1 METDLAMGEAT
12 PGPDL
17 EAAVREL
24 LRSQAVPISPY
35 PGVALRL
42 QKLVASQSY
51 GTQDLVKIAGAE
63 PVVVSQ
69 LLFSANSSAFAGGG
83 RVASLADAVSR
94 LGGDEV
100 VRIAIAACLGAD
112 AGKRGPLASV
122 RRRIWQEAITGA
134 LLCAQIAQAR
144 GLNKDVGFVCG
155 LLHDIGRVV
164 AAGAVEVVLDKHK
177 DGRSLP
183 EMEWLGIIDRLH
195 VEMGVMVA
203 SQWTLP
209 AEVRAAVAEH
219 HRPPGNG
226 AHEPMVGVVRV
237 IDQIVGLLMTQPQVT
252 EAQLGALGTLSRSEI
267 TMLNAAI
274 PKVGPLVASL
284 SEIPPAGPEAR
295 SQVQAA
301 PRQAKSASIDINF
314 PLSILRNQKQVPGRC
329 SRVTWSSIGATLK
342 EPLLESF
349 LCKLRLEPQ
358 GIPPFEVHAR
368 VVRCA
373 PVTGGYDIEGQL
385 FALGGAAKDAWEKLV
400 KNVGGEKT

>member
-1 METDLAMGEAT
+1 MGEAT
-12 PGPDL
+12 PTPVPGPDL
-17 EAAVREL
+17 EVAVREL
-24 LRSQAVPISPY
+24 LRSQSVPISPY

-69 LLFSANSSAFAGGG
+69 LLYAANTSAFAGGG
-83 RVASLADAVSR
+83 RVASLADAVGR

-100 VRIAIAACLGAD
+100 VRIAMAACLGAE
-112 AGKRGPLASV
+112 AGRRGPLASV

-134 LLCAQIAQAR
+134 LISAQIAQAR
-144 GLNKDVGFVCG
+144 GLNKDVAFVCG

-164 AAGAVEVVLDKHK
+164 AAGALEVVLDKHK

-183 EMEWLGIIDRLH
+183 EAEWLGIIDRVH
-195 VEMGVMVA
+195 VEMGVAVA
-203 SQWTLP
+203 SHWALP
-209 AEVRAAVAEH
+209 PEVRAPIAEH
-219 HRPPGNG
+219 HRPPGG
-226 AHEPMVGVVRV
+226 SVHEPMVAVVRAS
-237 IDQIVGLLMTQPQVT
+237 DQIVSLLMSQPLVT
-252 EAQLGALGTLSRSEI
+252 EAQLTALGTLARNEV
-267 TMLNAAI
+267 TMLIGAI

-295 SQVQAA
+295 SQVQTA
-301 PRQAKSASIDINF
+301 PRQARTTSVDINF
-314 PLSILRNQKQVPGRC
+314 PLSAVRNQKQIPGRC
-329 SRVTWSSIGATLK
+329 SRVTWSSLGATLK

-358 GIPPFEVHAR
+358 GIAPFEVHAR

-373 PVTGGYDIEGQL
+373 PVGGGYEIEAQL
-385 FALGGAAKDAWEKLV
+385 FAIGGPAKDAWEKLV
-400 KNVGGEKT
+400 KGLGAAEKS